1 MNIEFSYETEEERKY
16 AERVHIERLVRKYFD
31 EIEEVDR
38 LEKHKKDGDI
48 FSRKIAF
55 TINKEVIP
63 PYVDDYGN
71 RFKGWSERLILE
83 PIKVNEVKL
92 EIPKPLY
99 KPKYTFKER
108 IKILFKGEI

>member
-1 MNIEFSYETEEERKY
+1 MNIEFTYEIEEERKY
-16 AERVHIERLVRKYFD
+16 VERVHIEKLINGYLD
-31 EIEEVDR
+31 EIKEIDR
-38 LEKHKKDGDI
+38 IEKHKKDGDI
-48 FSRKIAF
+48 FGKKIAF

-63 PYVDDYGN
+63 PYVDDYEN

-108 IKILFKGEI
+108 IKILFKGEV

>member
-1 MNIEFSYETEEERKY
+1 MNIEFIYETEEERKY
-16 AERVHIERLVRKYFD
+16 VERVHIERLVRKYFD

-48 FSRKIAF
+48 FGRKIAF

-63 PYVDDYGN
+63 PYMNDYGN
-71 RFKGWSERLILE
+71 KLKDWSERLTLE

-92 EIPKPLY
+92 EIPKQLY
-99 KPKYTFKER
+99 KRKYTFKER
-108 IKILFKGEI
+108 IKILFKGEV

>member
-1 MNIEFSYETEEERKY
+1 MRVEFNINDEEERNY
-16 AERVHIERLVRKYFD
+16 LERVHIEKLINGYLD
-31 EIEEVDR
+31 EIKEIDR

-48 FSRKIAF
+48 FGRKIAF

-92 EIPKPLY
+92 EIPKQLC
-99 KPKYTFKER
+99 KRKYTFKER
-108 IKILFKGEI
+108 IKILFKGEV

>member
-1 MNIEFSYETEEERKY
+1 MNIEFSYEVEEERNY
-16 AERVHIERLVRKYFD
+16 LERINIEKLINGYLD
-31 EIEEVDR
+31 EIKEIDR
-38 LEKHKKDGDI
+38 IEKHKKDGDI
-48 FSRKIAF
+48 FGRKIAF
-55 TINKEVIP
+55 IINKKVIP

-71 RFKGWSERLILE
+71 KFKVWSERLILE

-92 EIPKPLY
+92 EIPKPFY

>member
-1 MNIEFSYETEEERKY
+1 MNIEFTYETEEERKY
-16 AERVHIERLVRKYFD
+16 VERVHTERLVRKFFD

-48 FSRKIAF
+48 FGRKIAF

-99 KPKYTFKER
+99 KPNYTFKER